1 MKAEPGH
8 RGRRGVHPLVA
19 AARGAGQRR
28 FPCYGLAPQSAPAM
42 SDLQDQMKQAVAA
55 AAVEQIQDGMVL
67 GLGSGST
74 AALMIQG
81 LGERLR
87 RGELRDIVGVTTSFQ
102 GEVLA
107 AELGIPL
114 QSLNAV
120 DRIDLA
126 IDGADEVDPSFQL
139 IKGGGACHVQE
150 KLVAVRAKR
159 FVVVVDSTK
168 LVDTLNLGFKLP
180 VEVLPGAWRQVKDQ
194 LGEMGAD
201 AQLRM
206 AVRKAGPVVTDQGNL
221 VLDVTFAGG
230 ISDPE
235 ALEKAINNLPG
246 VLENGLFVNLTDQV
260 LVGEIVDGVPGVRD
274 LAKR

>member
-1 MKAEPGH
+1 MA
-8 RGRRGVHPLVA
+8 
-19 AARGAGQRR
+19 
-28 FPCYGLAPQSAPAM
+28 
-42 SDLQDQMKQAVAA
+42 DLQDRMKQAVAA
-55 AAVEQIQDGMVL
+55 AAVEQIRDGMVV

-81 LGERLR
+81 LGAKLQS
-87 RGELRDIVGVTTSFQ
+87 GELKDITGVTTSFQ

-114 QSLNAV
+114 KSLNAIE
-120 DRIDLA
+120 RIDLA

-150 KLVAVRAKR
+150 KLVARRAER

-168 LVDTLNLGFKLP
+168 LVETLNLGFLLP
-180 VEVLPGAWRQVKDQ
+180 VEVLPGAWRQVQ
-194 LGEMGAD
+194 AELIALGGD

-221 VLDVTFAGG
+221 VLDVKFAGG
-230 ISDPE
+230 ISDPV
-235 ALEKAINNLPG
+235 ALEQEINNLPG

-260 LVGEIVDGVPGVRD
+260 LVGEIVDGVPGVRN
-274 LAKR
+274 LVKR

>member
-1 MKAEPGH
+1 
-8 RGRRGVHPLVA
+8 
-19 AARGAGQRR
+19 
-28 FPCYGLAPQSAPAM
+28 M
-42 SDLQDQMKQAVAA
+42 SDLQDRMKQAVAE
-55 AAVEQIQDGMVL
+55 AAVEQIRDGMVL

-74 AALMIQG
+74 AALMIQA
-81 LGERLR
+81 LGAKLR
-87 RGELRDIVGVTTSFQ
+87 RGDLNDIVGVTTSFQ

-114 QSLNAV
+114 KSLNAI

-150 KLVAVRAKR
+150 KLVARRADR

-168 LVDTLNLGFKLP
+168 LVDTLNLGFLLP
-180 VEVLPGAWRQVKDQ
+180 VEVLPGAWRQVQGQ
-194 LGEMGAD
+194 LKEMGAD

-221 VLDVTFAGG
+221 VLDAKCAGG
-230 ISDPE
+230 ITNPA
-235 ALEKAINNLPG
+235 ALEKEINNLPG
-246 VLENGLFVNLTDQV
+246 VLENGLFVNITDQV

>member
-1 MKAEPGH
+1 
-8 RGRRGVHPLVA
+8 
-19 AARGAGQRR
+19 
-28 FPCYGLAPQSAPAM
+28 M
-42 SDLQDQMKQAVAA
+42 SDLQNQMKQAVAT
-55 AAVEQIQDGMVL
+55 AAVAQIQDGMVL

-74 AALMIQG
+74 AALMIQE
-81 LGERLR
+81 LGAKLQ
-87 RGELRDIVGVTTSFQ
+87 RGELKDITGVTTSFQ

-120 DRIDLA
+120 SRIDLA
-126 IDGADEVDPSFQL
+126 IDGADEVDPALQL

-150 KLVAVRAKR
+150 KLVACRADR
-159 FVVVVDSTK
+159 FVVVVDASK
-168 LVDTLNLGFKLP
+168 LVDTLNLSFLLP
-180 VEVLPGAWRQVKDQ
+180 VEVLPGAWRQVKAQ
-194 LGEMGAD
+194 LGEMGGD

-230 ISDPE
+230 IQDPVN
-235 ALEKAINNLPG
+235 LEKTINNLPG

-260 LVGEIVDGVPGVRD
+260 LVGEITDGVVSVRD
-274 LAKR
+274 ITPA